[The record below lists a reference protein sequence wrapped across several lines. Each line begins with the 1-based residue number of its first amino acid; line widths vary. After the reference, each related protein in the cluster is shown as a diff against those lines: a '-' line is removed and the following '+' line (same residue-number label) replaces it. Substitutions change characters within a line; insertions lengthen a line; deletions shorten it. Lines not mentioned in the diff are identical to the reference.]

1 MFCRKC
7 GTKNT
12 DGARFCV
19 NCGAELEPPAIASQP
34 EAPVPPQATAPQAAP
49 VPPTGPVPPAG
60 APTAPQGM
68 PQTAYQQPYQQ
79 AARQQPA
86 APAKKSKVPFIIG
99 GVVAVL
105 AILAVVGFVVMPM
118 LNHGPWTGSM
128 MLDGVSASYDH
139 EFGIKT
145 DGKTVTVYDQDDV
158 VTGTIKS
165 TTEQDDQTVYEVGD
179 VSWGSWGGSSFSAS
193 SVTDKTLTVMVPK
206 QASAAKPY
214 GRWTMLVTATDTA
227 DDDCPLYVRSTT
239 LELDE
244 DGTGYYEFGSE
255 WGKSHS
261 DVDVADPTSPSY
273 DPASSGW
280 KKPLTADG
288 SNGSYDVAFD
298 GDTFD
303 LTFTDGK

>member
-1 MFCRKC
+1 P
-7 GTKNT
+7 G
-12 DGARFCV
+12 
-19 NCGAELEPPAIASQP
+19 
-34 EAPVPPQATAPQAAP
+34 APVPPQATVPQDA
-49 VPPTGPVPPAG
+49 PVPPAG
-60 APTAPQGM
+60 APAAPQGM
-68 PQTAYQQPYQQ
+68 PQSSYQQP
-79 AARQQPA
+79 
-86 APAKKSKVPFIIG
+86 APAKKSKAPIIIG
-99 GVVAVL
+99 AIVAVF
-105 AILAVVGFVVMPM
+105 AILAVVAFVVMPM
-118 LNHGPWTGSM
+118 LNRGPWTGSM
-128 MLDGVSASYDH
+128 TLDGVSASYNH

-145 DGKTVTVYDQDDV
+145 DGKTMTIYDQDDV

-303 LTFTDGK
+303 LTFTDGR